1 MAFIANYLDGLILF
15 ILGSVRSALG
25 SAVTSRHGPGVSR
38 VLRRLLSE
46 VRIVTIA
53 IPLSLVVTIPVTSGR
68 LGVVHSPPNHLLLVI
83 LLEVRPVDLHGQVV
97 DPGPGQ
103 CTQMTR
109 DNRDNPPYKEDTRA
123 K

>member
-25 SAVTSRHGPGVSR
+25 SAVTSRHGPGVAR
-38 VLRRLLSE
+38 VLRRLLPE
-46 VRIVTIA
+46 VGVVTIA
-53 IPLSLVVTIPVTSGR
+53 VPLSLGMTIPVTSGR

-83 LLEVRPVDLHGQVV
+83 LLEVGPVDLHGQVV

-103 CTQMTR
+103 GSQVTR
-109 DNRDNPPYKEDTRA
+109 DDRDNPPS
-123 K
+123 